1 MPRFLTYLSEHLLL
15 SRHRTASRP
24 GGRGTTAPAPRVFDL
39 AELEDRIL
47 ISAAP
52 VPLEVTAGK
61 VEAPESANSSGD
73 GTAGRLTLV
82 AAPTSDTHTQTKA
95 QPAAAPTAA
104 EEARDTQLQRDLVV
118 LDANAANI
126 QQMLADL
133 LSQEDPN
140 QPLDVALLDAPHE
153 MVDFDAV
160 SGQLTI
166 HGDARDNAV
175 HQSFTADGLLT
186 ITLDGVTRSAQPLS
200 PFYDPALA
208 GASSTTLRSIV
219 MSGSG
224 GQDSLTLGD
233 QSLDGSLTIQTDGD
247 LVVAGSI
254 RVAERFL
261 AEAAT
266 IELVGSIVAPSGHV
280 TLHSTWATLVTGLLD
295 VSALPDGMGGRAELL
310 GPCVAVL
317 DSATIDAS
325 GDLGGGVVL
334 VGGDYQGH
342 NPAVE
347 NAQHTWVGTGSQIRA
362 DAEREGPGG
371 QIIVWADATTQ
382 FYGSITARGGAS
394 GGDGGL
400 VEVSGKEHLRFH
412 GTVDVSAE
420 HGTFGTLLLD
430 PTDIIIANGTADSA
444 ADGTNTFRGTPSNII
459 GSIVSTDTGPTT
471 IYESELEGL
480 GAGANIILQAT
491 NNVTINDL
499 TDNTLSLAATG
510 GSLTIRADFDGDG
523 IGSFSM
529 NTGDTIRT
537 QGGAVNI
544 RGASLSAVGAINTSG
559 AAAVAGGAVTLT
571 ADVGTMSVSGAVTT
585 TGGSN
590 ANGGSVNMTAGGVL
604 TVGGMITTSGG
615 TYLAGNP
622 GRNAGS
628 VTLTGSTVSA
638 AAITAAGTSATSGVA
653 AGGAGGAVLL
663 DATAGGMT
671 LGGSVTTTGGN
682 GFGGGAGGNAGA
694 ITVSDAA
701 TLTANVILSAV
712 GGTGGTTGVGGP
724 IQLLGTVDGNVA
736 ATRCAHAHGRDR

>member
-1 MPRFLTYLSEHLLL
+1 MLEFLYLADSHMWGGSRDGATKSRSELGAAVGNPNPRRRCAIPTDTQHLAAEHSMPRFLTYLSEHLLL

-82 AAPTSDTHTQTKA
+82 AAPISDTHSQTKT

-104 EEARDTQLQRDLVV
+104 EGARDTQLQRDLVV

-133 LSQEDPN
+133 LSQEDPT

-153 MVDFDAV
+153 IVDFDSV
-160 SGQLTI
+160 SGQLTV

-175 HQSFTADGLLT
+175 HQSFTADGFLT

-233 QSLDGSLTIQTDGD
+233 QSLDGGLTVQTDGD

-295 VSALPDGMGGRAELL
+295 VSALPDGMGGRVELL

-325 GDLGGGVVL
+325 GDFGGGIVL

-342 NPAVE
+342 NPDIE
-347 NAQHTWVGTGSQIRA
+347 NAQHTWVGTGSQIR
-362 DAEREGPGG
+362 
-371 QIIVWADATTQ
+371 
-382 FYGSITARGGAS
+382 
-394 GGDGGL
+394 
-400 VEVSGKEHLRFH
+400 
-412 GTVDVSAE
+412 
-420 HGTFGTLLLD
+420 
-430 PTDIIIANGTADSA
+430 PT
-444 ADGTNTFRGTPSNII
+444 
-459 GSIVSTDTGPTT
+459 
-471 IYESELEGL
+471 
-480 GAGANIILQAT
+480 
-491 NNVTINDL
+491 
-499 TDNTLSLAATG
+499 
-510 GSLTIRADFDGDG
+510 
-523 IGSFSM
+523 
-529 NTGDTIRT
+529 
-537 QGGAVNI
+537 
-544 RGASLSAVGAINTSG
+544 
-559 AAAVAGGAVTLT
+559 
-571 ADVGTMSVSGAVTT
+571 
-585 TGGSN
+585 
-590 ANGGSVNMTAGGVL
+590 
-604 TVGGMITTSGG
+604 
-615 TYLAGNP
+615 
-622 GRNAGS
+622 RNAKALVAKSSCGRTRPRS
-628 VTLTGSTVSA
+628 STVRSRPVAVRPA
-638 AAITAAGTSATSGVA
+638 A
-653 AGGAGGAVLL
+653 
-663 DATAGGMT
+663 M
-671 LGGSVTTTGGN
+671 
-682 GFGGGAGGNAGA
+682 
-694 ITVSDAA
+694 
-701 TLTANVILSAV
+701 AV
-712 GGTGGTTGVGGP
+712 GGGLGKRMFAIPRDGGRVCRARY
-724 IQLLGTVDGNVA
+724 VRDS
-736 ATRCAHAHGRDR
+736 ATRPDGHHHRQRNG